1 MRTFIA
7 ALVVMGALGASAS
20 NAFAQAPQI
29 QTFPRGCYNCAMQQ
43 MEREAQPPANN
54 AFQGGALVN
63 GRLQTPQPFVL
74 VPAGNGVYA
83 APYGSPQWQRR

>member
-7 ALVVMGALGASAS
+7 VLVVMGASAS
-20 NAFAQAPQI
+20 SAAAQAPQI

-43 MEREAQPPANN
+43 IEREAQPPVNN

-63 GRLQTPQPFVL
+63 GRLQAPQPNVF

-83 APYGSPQWQRR
+83 TPYGWRQR